1 MCLKSQ
7 KFDDQI
13 IQIMS
18 NHILLVG
25 ICQFESFF
33 SKEVCNQMHAR
44 PTPYSI
50 FGLLV
55 FNKTYH
61 GRYRGYR
68 VHTRRVGLIKIH
80 RQPPQHMIGS
90 FLYT

>member
-7 KFDDQI
+7 KSDDQI

-25 ICQFESFF
+25 IWLFESFF
-33 SKEVCNQMHAR
+33 STELCNQMH
-44 PTPYSI
+44 TPFTLFF

-80 RQPPQHMIGS
+80 RQLPQHMIGS